1 MKSRKIFKVKDS
13 LQITIIKVLQIIKV
27 QDSLQRCNPWEH
39 ALFRIQIRWILFT
52 MLKQN
57 RKNQI
62 NKVVFIER
70 EKHFSKLNACL
81 KYNKEHLQTFKVMK
95 TSIMIVCRKK

>member
-62 NKVVFIER
+62 NKVVFIE
-70 EKHFSKLNACL
+70 KNTIQ
-81 KYNKEHLQTFKVMK
+81 N
-95 TSIMIVCRKK
+95 SILA